1 MFIKVVD
8 VNNTEM
14 YVNASL
20 IRAIVYDGSATRLT
34 IDYISSP
41 EGVRDVSIRVLQ
53 TPEEIIALTR
63 NQLLGPINI
72 TM

>member
-34 IDYISSP
+34 IDYIPSP

-53 TPEEIIALTR
+53 TPEEIITLTR